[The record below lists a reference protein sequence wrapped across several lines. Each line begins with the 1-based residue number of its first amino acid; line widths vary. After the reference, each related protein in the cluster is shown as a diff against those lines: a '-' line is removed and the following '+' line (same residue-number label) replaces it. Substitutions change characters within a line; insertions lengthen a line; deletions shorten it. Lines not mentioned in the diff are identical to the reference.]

1 MNILR
6 NKVLMLITFIHTFC
20 RFAREH
26 ADSVTPK
33 LQTFSMDT
41 QVSAK
46 QLMID
51 NFIMIPDDQN
61 TIKYSSDVPV
71 VSHVVY
77 FILCRF

>member
-1 MNILR
+1 
-6 NKVLMLITFIHTFC
+6 MLITFIHKFC
-20 RFAREH
+20 RFTREH
-26 ADSVTPK
+26 TDSVTPK

-61 TIKYSSDVPV
+61 TIKYSSDVPI

-77 FILCRF
+77 FICAFL

>member
-1 MNILR
+1 
-6 NKVLMLITFIHTFC
+6 MLLTFIHTFC
-20 RFAREH
+20 RFARERT
-26 ADSVTPK
+26 DSVTPK
-33 LQTFSMDT
+33 LQTFFMDT

-77 FILCRF
+77 FILWRF